1 MMNNR
6 CQVMSGLSGFIHHLA
21 LVSPYRVLSHPTSST
36 LHDFAGRQ
44 RVQKL
49 SAVKLGLN
57 ARV

>member
-1 MMNNR
+1 
-6 CQVMSGLSGFIHHLA
+6 MSGLSGFTHHLA